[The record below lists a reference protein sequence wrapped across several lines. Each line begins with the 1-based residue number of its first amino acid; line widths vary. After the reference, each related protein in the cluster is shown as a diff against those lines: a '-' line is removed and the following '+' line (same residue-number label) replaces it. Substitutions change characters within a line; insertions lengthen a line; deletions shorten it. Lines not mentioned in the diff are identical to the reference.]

1 MGQHGRI
8 TMNDYGDGTGKWH
21 TQTMER
27 YKGLDIESL
36 KYIMFDCRQALKA
49 LPDNPKAG
57 QYMDEIHYCLMEL
70 ARRRINAY
78 KN

>member
-1 MGQHGRI
+1 
-8 TMNDYGDGTGKWH
+8 MNLYNDGTGKWH
-21 TQTMER
+21 TQTMKR

-36 KYIMFDCRQALKA
+36 KYIMFDCREALKA
-49 LPDNPKAG
+49 LPDNLKAG

-70 ARRRINAY
+70 SRRRINAY

>member
-1 MGQHGRI
+1 
-8 TMNDYGDGTGKWH
+8 MNNYNDGTGKWH
-21 TQTMER
+21 SQTMA
-27 YKGLDIESL
+27 KFKVLSDESL

-49 LPDNPKAG
+49 MPDNPKAG

-70 ARRRINAY
+70 ARRRIASF

>member
-1 MGQHGRI
+1 
-8 TMNDYGDGTGKWH
+8 MNLYNDGTGKWH
-21 TQTMER
+21 TQTMKR

-49 LPDNPKAG
+49 MPDNPKAG
-57 QYMDEIHYCLMEL
+57 QYIDEIHYCLMEL
-70 ARRRINAY
+70 SRRRINAY